1 MDGITVVNTIQGI
14 CGYGDG
20 WTLGFGF
27 LAFLG
32 TAMAVLAIFVIYI
45 MIADRDCADAGGI
58 FMLLIA
64 IGISILLWFGA
75 YEQYH
80 AKPIYGPQQ
89 VVLVDDDVPLN
100 EFMDRYVIVAHEGE
114 LYTIYER

>member
-20 WTLGFGF
+20 ISVGFVF
-27 LAFLG
+27 LAFL
-32 TAMAVLAIFVIYI
+32 AFSFAVLAIICICI
-45 MIADRDCADAGGI
+45 MINEREFRG
-58 FMLLIA
+58 
-64 IGISILLWFGA
+64 ILLVMICAGLVIGFGTA
-75 YEQYH
+75 AVEQYH

-89 VVLVDDDVPLN
+89 VVLVDDDVSFN
-100 EFMDRYVIVAHEGE
+100 EFMDKYVIVAHEGE

>member
-45 MIADRDCADAGGI
+45 MIT
-58 FMLLIA
+58 
-64 IGISILLWFGA
+64 
-75 YEQYH
+75 
-80 AKPIYGPQQ
+80 
-89 VVLVDDDVPLN
+89 DV
-100 EFMDRYVIVAHEGE
+100 FASYS
-114 LYTIYER
+114 

>member
-20 WTLGFGF
+20 ASAGFVF
-27 LAFLG
+27 LAFC
-32 TAMAVLAIFVIYI
+32 AFSLAILAIICFCI
-45 MIADRDCADAGGI
+45 MIKERELRGI
-58 FMLLIA
+58 FLVIVCVGFA
-64 IGISILLWFGA
+64 IGYGA
-75 YEQYH
+75 AAVEQYH

-89 VVLVDDDVPLN
+89 VVLIDDDVSLN

>member
-45 MIADRDCADAGGI
+45 MIADGDAADAGGI

-64 IGISILLWFGA
+64 IGVSILLWFGA

-114 LYTIYER
+114 LYTIYEK

>member
-20 WTLGFGF
+20 WTFGFGF

-32 TAMAVLAIFVIYI
+32 TVTAVLAILVIYI
-45 MIADRDCADAGGI
+45 MIADKDAGGM
-58 FMLLIA
+58 FMLLVA
-64 IGISILLWFGA
+64 IGVSILLWFGA
-75 YEQYH
+75 SEQYH

>member
-1 MDGITVVNTIQGI
+1 MDGVTVVNTIQGL

-20 WTLGFGF
+20 TSVGFVF
-27 LAFLG
+27 LAFF
-32 TAMAVLAIFVIYI
+32 AFSLAILAIICFCI
-45 MIADRDCADAGGI
+45 MINERELDAILPTIVCVGLAIGMGI
-58 FMLLIA
+58 FA
-64 IGISILLWFGA
+64 I
-75 YEQYH
+75 EQYH

-89 VVLVDDDVPLN
+89 VVLVDDDVSLN